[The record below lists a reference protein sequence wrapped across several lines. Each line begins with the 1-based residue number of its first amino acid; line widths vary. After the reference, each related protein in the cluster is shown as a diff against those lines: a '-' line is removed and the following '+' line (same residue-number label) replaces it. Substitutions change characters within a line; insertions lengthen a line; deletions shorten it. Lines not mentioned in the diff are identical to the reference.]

1 MADKILPFGQITP
14 VARPIGAFVQPAE
27 RNIAAPAK
35 PSLLGAPDGVTTMQ
49 MGSGGSVQG
58 YNEYQQLATALSP
71 FADTLVK
78 FGEQGYLNYAQGNI
92 EQGYYDELKNQRA
105 KASLSLQVQ
114 KEAGAA
120 NAAST
125 IGELQKTDPE
135 GAQLLKDSNPWKQV
149 GRERARAQLAAS
161 EIDNVL
167 ADDIANNGGYLSSLQ
182 PGSPELLRRKA
193 EKTQQIL
200 DKYGLKEDQ
209 TETQF
214 YVAPKLNDA
223 WDKYTAAH
231 AKLHSASVY
240 QDTVLKTSALAVAG
254 MNDAV
259 QNGVRMPSGTVL
271 KVGSPEWLSETQ
283 RRMTNLLDGQLQVLA
298 PDDRAKAMT
307 KLRSDLLAFSGV
319 PFVWELVTGTRV
331 GNRFD
336 ANGREISYEQRPT
349 WGAAQASE
357 LLEDRQKAAQ
367 RRLDQANNDQAF
379 KRLEAQDDYNRNV
392 ARFAPGTAEYS
403 KAGNEF
409 RQRQLAKGFLRV
421 DEFLTSATKD
431 RETLQGQLFPADPR
445 EAASFS
451 TAIKALPA
459 NAWTDDPNTLK
470 NVMDQA
476 WRIASREATTEKRN
490 STYNALVADIEKT
503 RELAGKAAK
512 DVVPG
517 AKNATLEDLDS
528 DEVRALRAKQKK
540 QASGGGG
547 LGAAIYQ
554 ATARGASVA
563 TAVSGIGDRKLTAAA
578 NQLERL
584 YQASMQDK
592 INGWQATHPNQVLSP
607 EARQNL
613 IAEAKNDVRKSGQ
626 YGQIIKGLTGKAPDG
641 TPQAVTDR
649 TLEGG
654 RYSVTDKGQSFG
666 QMSSTPM
673 LGVSRGSSTS
683 LPDSTVRGFA
693 VRPVL
698 DGTWMKD
705 ELKRV
710 GQGRGLSPQMT
721 RLAERAG
728 INPYRYLQEQLKF
741 YPSMDDEEGSLR
753 QLLQEKAGQRKAAQS
768 ISQAQLPYAVPGATG
783 GMAMVPIG
791 YNPLAPGSWL
801 MSMIAPPLQS
811 VQSFFGGGQSTG
823 SNYVATTGYGYSA
836 DRKTQT
842 LHGIQGRSG
851 YDANHGVGNDHVH
864 HGASDQATALALAR
878 FLKSRG
884 WPITEFKPWT
894 RVGGH
899 QDPGHFDG
907 RSFDIPVPTARH
919 QAVLDDI
926 NLFYSGGA
934 APRATSMRGGGMTG
948 YATWYGGGGGQ
959 DGVAGGATANGETYD
974 PNKMTAAVQWSLR
987 GKYLNKWVTVEDLDT
1002 GRTVRVWVND
1012 VGPMGGDER
1021 SVNRTDPRVLDLSP
1035 AAFRS
1040 LFGSTSRGKGRIR
1053 ILQS

>member
-1 MADKILPFGQITP
+1 MADKLLPLGQITP
-14 VARPIGAFVQPAE
+14 VARPIGAFVQAAE
-27 RNIAAPAK
+27 QNIAAPAK
-35 PSLLGAPDGVTTMQ
+35 PSMLGTPDGITTLQ

-58 YNEYQQLATALSP
+58 YNQYQQLATALSP
-71 FADTLVK
+71 FSESLVK
-78 FGEQGYLNYAQGNI
+78 LGQEGYLSYAKGKI
-92 EQGYYDELKNQRA
+92 DEGYYLELKNQQA
-105 KASLSLQVQ
+105 KAALSLQVQ

-120 NAAST
+120 NAAAT
-125 IGELQKTDPE
+125 IGELQKTDPQAAE
-135 GAQLLKDSNPWKQV
+135 LLKDSNPWRQV
-149 GRERARAQLAAS
+149 GRDRLRAQLAAS
-161 EIDNVL
+161 EIDNAL
-167 ADDIANNGGYLSSLQ
+167 SDDITQNGGYLGSLA
-182 PGSPELLRRKA
+182 PGSPELLKRKA
-193 EKTQQIL
+193 MKTQQVL
-200 DKYGLKEDQ
+200 EKYGLKEDQ

-223 WDKYTAAH
+223 WDKYTATH
-231 AKLHSASVY
+231 SKLFSASVY
-240 QDTVLKTSALAVAG
+240 QDTVLKTSALAVAVL
-254 MNDAV
+254 NDAL
-259 QNGVRMPSGTVL
+259 QNGAKMPDGSSL
-271 KVGSPEWLSETQ
+271 KVGSPEWLNESR
-283 RRMTNLLDGQLQVLA
+283 RRMTNTLDGSLQVLA
-298 PDDRAKAMT
+298 PDDRAKAMA
-307 KLRSDLLAFSGV
+307 KIRQDLMAFSGV
-319 PFVWELVTGTRV
+319 PFAWELVTGTKV

-336 ANGREISYEQRPT
+336 SNGNEIPYDQRPT
-349 WGAAQASE
+349 WGAAQAAE

-367 RRLDQANNDQAF
+367 RRLDQANNDQAY
-379 KRLEAQDDYNRNV
+379 KRLEAQDDYNNSV
-392 ARFAPGTAEYS
+392 ARFAPGSAEYTQ
-403 KAGNEF
+403 AANAF
-409 RQRQLAKGFLRV
+409 LQRQLEKGFLGV
-421 DEFLTSATKD
+421 HDFLASATKD

-445 EAASFS
+445 AAASFS

-476 WRIASREATTEKRN
+476 WSIASQEATAEKRN

-503 RELAGKAAK
+503 REQAGKAAK

-528 DEVRALRAKQKK
+528 PEIRALRAKQRK

-554 ATARGASVA
+554 ATSRGASVA
-563 TAVSGIGDRKLTAAA
+563 TAVSGMGDSKLTTTA

-584 YQASMQDK
+584 YQASMQNK
-592 INGWQATHPNQVLSP
+592 INAWQATHPNQVLSP

-613 IAEAKNDVRKSGQ
+613 IAEAKSEVRKTGQ
-626 YGQIIKGLTGKAPDG
+626 YGQIIKGLTGTAPEG
-641 TPQAVTDR
+641 TPQAVADR

-654 RYSVTDKGQSFG
+654 RYSVTSRGESFG

-673 LGVSRGSSTS
+673 AGVSRGSSVS
-683 LPDSTVRGFA
+683 LPDSTVKGYA
-693 VRPVL
+693 IRPVL
-698 DGTWMKD
+698 DGGWMRD

-710 GQGRGLSPQMT
+710 GQGRGLSQQMV

-728 INPYRYLQEQLKF
+728 VNPYRYLQEQLKF
-741 YPSMDDEEGSLR
+741 YPQIDDDEGSLR
-753 QLLQEKAGQRKAAQS
+753 QMLQEKAGQRKAAQS
-768 ISQAQLPYAVPGATG
+768 ISQSQLPYAVPGATG

-801 MSMIAPPLQS
+801 MSMIAPPLQT
-811 VQSFFGGGQSTG
+811 VQSFLGGTRATG
-823 SNYVATTGYGYSA
+823 SNYVATTGFGYSA
-836 DRKTQT
+836 DGKTQT
-842 LHGIQGRSG
+842 LHGIRGRTG

-864 HGASDQATALALAR
+864 HGAGDSATALALAR
-878 FLKSRG
+878 YLKGRG

-899 QDPGHFDG
+899 QDPGHYDG

-926 NLFYSGGA
+926 NTFYSGGA
-934 APRATSMRGGGMTG
+934 APQRTSMRGGGMTG
-948 YATWYGGGGGQ
+948 YATYYEGGGGQ
-959 DGVAGGATANGETYD
+959 DGVAGGPTANGEIYD
-974 PNKMTAAVQWSLR
+974 PQKMTAAVQWSLR
-987 GKYLNKWVTVEDLDT
+987 SKYLNKWVTVEDLDT
-1002 GRTVRVWVND
+1002 GRSVRVWVND

-1053 ILQS
+1053 ISQS

>member
-1 MADKILPFGQITP
+1 MADKILPFGQVTP

-35 PSLLGAPDGVTTMQ
+35 PALLGAPDGITAMQ

-58 YNEYQQLATALSP
+58 FNQYQQLATALSP
-71 FADTLVK
+71 FTESLVK

-92 EQGYYDELKNQRA
+92 EQGYYEELKNQRA
-105 KASLSLQVQ
+105 KAALSLQVQ

-120 NAAST
+120 NAAAT

-149 GRERARAQLAAS
+149 GRERARAQLAGS
-161 EIDNVL
+161 EIDNLL
-167 ADDIANNGGYLSSLQ
+167 ADDLTTNGGYLATLQ
-182 PGSPELLRRKA
+182 PGSTELLKRKA
-193 EKTQQIL
+193 ALTQKVL

-223 WDKYTAAH
+223 WDKYTATQG
-231 AKLHSASVY
+231 KLYSASVY

-259 QNGVRMPSGTVL
+259 QNGLKMPNGTVL
-271 KVGSPEWLSETQ
+271 KVGSPEWLGEAQ
-283 RRMTNLLDGQLQVLA
+283 RRMTNLLDGQLQVLP
-298 PDDRAKAMT
+298 PDDRAKAMG

-336 ANGREISYEQRPT
+336 ANGREVPYDQRPT

-357 LLEDRQKAAQ
+357 LLEDRQKASQ

-392 ARFAPGTAEYS
+392 ARFAPGTAEYTQ
-403 KAGNEF
+403 AGIEF

-421 DEFLTSATKD
+421 DDFLASATKE

-459 NAWTDDPNTLK
+459 NVWTDDPNTLK
-470 NVMDQA
+470 NLTDHA
-476 WRIASREATTEKRN
+476 WRIASRQPTAEKRT
-490 STYNALVADIEKT
+490 STYNALVADIEKA
-503 RELAGKAAK
+503 RDQAGKAAK

-517 AKNATLEDLDS
+517 AKNAALEDLDS
-528 DEVRALRAKQKK
+528 PEVRAIRKK
-540 QASGGGG
+540 QRGSGNGA
-547 LGAAIYQ
+547 LGAAVMQ
-554 ATARGASVA
+554 AAATGSSVA
-563 TAVSGIGDRKLTAAA
+563 AAVSGMGDRKLTAAA

-584 YQASMQDK
+584 YQAAMQNK
-592 INGWQATHPNQVLSP
+592 INAWQATHPNQVLSP

-613 IAEAKNDVRKSGQ
+613 VAEARNEVRKTGQ
-626 YGQIIKGLTGKAPDG
+626 YGQIMKGLTGKAPTG
-641 TPQAVTDR
+641 TPQAVAQQ

-654 RYSVTDKGQSFG
+654 RYAITDKGQSFG
-666 QMSSTPM
+666 QMPSTPII
-673 LGVSRGSSTS
+673 GVSRGSSS
-683 LPDSTVRGFA
+683 GLPDSTVKGYA

-698 DGTWMKD
+698 DGNWMRE

-710 GQGRGLSPQMT
+710 GQGQSVSPQMS
-721 RLAERAG
+721 RLAQRAG
-728 INPYRYLQEQLKF
+728 VNPYRYLQEQLKF

-753 QLLQEKAGQRKAAQS
+753 QLLQEKAGQRRAAQS
-768 ISQAQLPYAVPGATG
+768 ISQAQLPYALPGATG

-811 VQSFFGGGQSTG
+811 VQSFFGGEQATG
-823 SNYVATTGYGYSA
+823 SNYVATTGFGYSA
-836 DRKTQT
+836 DGKTQT
-842 LHGIQGRSG
+842 LHGIRGRSG

-864 HGASDQATALALAR
+864 HGAGDKATALALAR
-878 FLKSRG
+878 FLKNRG

-894 RVGGH
+894 RVGAH
-899 QDPGHFDG
+899 QDPGHYDG
-907 RSFDIPVPTARH
+907 RSFDIPVSTARH

-934 APRATSMRGGGMTG
+934 APRSTSMRGGGMTG

-959 DGVAGGATANGETYD
+959 DGVAGGPTANGETYD
-974 PNKMTAAVQWSLR
+974 PNKMTAAIQWSLR

-1021 SVNRTDPRVLDLSP
+1021 AVNRTDPRVIDLSP